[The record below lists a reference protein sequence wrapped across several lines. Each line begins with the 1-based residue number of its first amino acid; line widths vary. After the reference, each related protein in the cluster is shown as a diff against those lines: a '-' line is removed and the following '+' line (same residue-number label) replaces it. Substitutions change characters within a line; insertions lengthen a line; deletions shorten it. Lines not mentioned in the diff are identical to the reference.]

1 MMYTQIS
8 VKERLKKVENVIRG
22 HIIEK
27 EKLIKNL
34 EIEKKKNNEYKEL
47 SLLYNDAQIRVQKAI
62 EETQKQLRISL
73 SPIVT
78 KALDSVFDN
87 NKYEFDIEFTTKG
100 KLVKTSQINFVIKDK
115 TTGAKFTKKLESNLS
130 GGVINLISLALR
142 ISLLV
147 ISKKSKL
154 LIIDEGMLNL
164 RGDTDTGE
172 SYEELAQKFIEIVS
186 KELHMQII
194 MVTHEPKHK
203 IGNIIDLSNI

>member
-27 EKLIKNL
+27 EKLIKDL
-34 EIEKKKNNEYKEL
+34 EIEKKKNTEYKEL
-47 SLLYNDAQIRVQKAI
+47 SVLYNDAQIRVQKAI

-87 NKYEFDIEFTTKG
+87 NKYEFDIEFTNKG

-115 TTGAKFTKKLESNLS
+115 TTGAKFTKKLENNL
-130 GGVINLISLALR
+130 
-142 ISLLV
+142 
-147 ISKKSKL
+147 
-154 LIIDEGMLNL
+154 
-164 RGDTDTGE
+164 
-172 SYEELAQKFIEIVS
+172 
-186 KELHMQII
+186 
-194 MVTHEPKHK
+194 
-203 IGNIIDLSNI
+203 

>member
-1 MMYTQIS
+1 M
-8 VKERLKKVENVIRG
+8 
-22 HIIEK
+22 
-27 EKLIKNL
+27 
-34 EIEKKKNNEYKEL
+34 EKKKNTEYKEL

-100 KLVKTSQINFVIKDK
+100 KLVKTSQINFVINDK
-115 TTGAKFTKKLESNLS
+115 TTGAKFTKKLENNLS